1 MLQPKRTKFRR
12 VQKSRN
18 RGMAQRG
25 STIAFGS
32 FGLKTLEPA
41 WITSRQIE
49 ASRIAVTRYMKR
61 EGKVWIRIFP
71 DKPVTSKPA
80 EVRMGKGKGSVDYYA
95 CYVPAG
101 RILLE
106 IDGISN
112 DIAMEALRS
121 CSFKLPCKTRIIQ
134 LPQIVA

>member
-1 MLQPKRTKFRR
+1 MKQSKGRIKNIETNTVNLDFGTYGLTVLESSRISAAQLEAVRR
-12 VQKSRN
+12 VLSR
-18 RGMAQRG
+18 
-25 STIAFGS
+25 
-32 FGLKTLEPA
+32 K
-41 WITSRQIE
+41 
-49 ASRIAVTRYMKR
+49 MKR
-61 EGKVWIRIFP
+61 MGKIFFR
-71 DKPVTSKPA
+71 VTADRGVSGKPA
-80 EVRMGKGKGSVDYYA
+80 EVRMGRSKGNIEYYA

-134 LPQIVA
+134 LPQIVT

>member
-1 MLQPKRTKFRR
+1 MKQSKGRIKNIETNTVNLDFGTYGLTVLESSRISAAQLEAVRR
-12 VQKSRN
+12 VLSR
-18 RGMAQRG
+18 
-25 STIAFGS
+25 
-32 FGLKTLEPA
+32 K
-41 WITSRQIE
+41 
-49 ASRIAVTRYMKR
+49 MKR
-61 EGKVWIRIFP
+61 MGKIFFRVTA
-71 DKPVTSKPA
+71 DRGVSAKPV
-80 EVRMGKGKGSVDYYA
+80 EVRMGRSKGNIEYYA

-134 LPQIVA
+134 LPQIVS

>member
-1 MLQPKRTKFRR
+1 MKQSKGRIKNIETNTVNLDFGTYGLTVLESSRISAAQLEAVRR
-12 VQKSRN
+12 VLSR
-18 RGMAQRG
+18 
-25 STIAFGS
+25 
-32 FGLKTLEPA
+32 K
-41 WITSRQIE
+41 
-49 ASRIAVTRYMKR
+49 MKR
-61 EGKVWIRIFP
+61 MGKIFFR
-71 DKPVTSKPA
+71 VTADRGVSGKPA

-101 RILLE
+101 RVLLE

-134 LPQIVA
+134 LPQIVT

>member
-1 MLQPKRTKFRR
+1 MGKIFFR
-12 VQKSRN
+12 VTAD
-18 RGMAQRG
+18 RGVSG
-25 STIAFGS
+25 
-32 FGLKTLEPA
+32 
-41 WITSRQIE
+41 
-49 ASRIAVTRYMKR
+49 
-61 EGKVWIRIFP
+61 
-71 DKPVTSKPA
+71 KPA

-134 LPQIVA
+134 LPQIVT

>member
-1 MLQPKRTKFRR
+1 MKQSKGRIKNIETNTVNLDFGTYGLTVLESSRISAAQLEAVRR
-12 VQKSRN
+12 VLSR
-18 RGMAQRG
+18 
-25 STIAFGS
+25 
-32 FGLKTLEPA
+32 K
-41 WITSRQIE
+41 
-49 ASRIAVTRYMKR
+49 MKR
-61 EGKVWIRIFP
+61 MGNIFFR
-71 DKPVTSKPA
+71 VTADRGVSGKPA

-134 LPQIVA
+134 LPQIVT

>member
-1 MLQPKRTKFRR
+1 MKQSKGRIKNIETNTVNLDFGTYGLTVLESSRISAAQLEAVRR
-12 VQKSRN
+12 VLSR
-18 RGMAQRG
+18 
-25 STIAFGS
+25 
-32 FGLKTLEPA
+32 K
-41 WITSRQIE
+41 
-49 ASRIAVTRYMKR
+49 MKR
-61 EGKVWIRIFP
+61 MGKIFFR
-71 DKPVTSKPA
+71 VTADRGVTGKPA

-106 IDGISN
+106 IDGINN

-134 LPQIVA
+134 LPQIVT

>member
-1 MLQPKRTKFRR
+1 MKQSKGRIKNIETNTVNLDFGTYGLTVLESSRISAAQLEAVRR
-12 VQKSRN
+12 VLSR
-18 RGMAQRG
+18 
-25 STIAFGS
+25 
-32 FGLKTLEPA
+32 K
-41 WITSRQIE
+41 
-49 ASRIAVTRYMKR
+49 MKR
-61 EGKVWIRIFP
+61 MGKIFFR
-71 DKPVTSKPA
+71 VTADRGVTGKPA
-80 EVRMGKGKGSVDYYA
+80 EVRMGRGKGSVDYYA

>member
-1 MLQPKRTKFRR
+1 MKQSKGRIKNIETNTVNLDFGTYGLTVLESSRISAAQLEAVRR
-12 VQKSRN
+12 VLSR
-18 RGMAQRG
+18 
-25 STIAFGS
+25 
-32 FGLKTLEPA
+32 K
-41 WITSRQIE
+41 
-49 ASRIAVTRYMKR
+49 MKR
-61 EGKVWIRIFP
+61 MGKIFFR
-71 DKPVTSKPA
+71 VTADRGVSGKPA

-106 IDGISN
+106 IDGITN

>member
-1 MLQPKRTKFRR
+1 MKQSKGRIKNIETNTVNLDFGTYGLTVLESSRISAAQLEAVRR
-12 VQKSRN
+12 VLSR
-18 RGMAQRG
+18 
-25 STIAFGS
+25 
-32 FGLKTLEPA
+32 K
-41 WITSRQIE
+41 
-49 ASRIAVTRYMKR
+49 MKR
-61 EGKVWIRIFP
+61 MGKIFFR
-71 DKPVTSKPA
+71 VTADRGVTGKPA
-80 EVRMGKGKGSVDYYA
+80 EVRMGKSKGNIEYYA

>member
-1 MLQPKRTKFRR
+1 MKQSKGRIKNIETNTVNLDFGTYGLTVLESSRISAAQLEAVRR
-12 VQKSRN
+12 VLSR
-18 RGMAQRG
+18 
-25 STIAFGS
+25 
-32 FGLKTLEPA
+32 K
-41 WITSRQIE
+41 
-49 ASRIAVTRYMKR
+49 MKR
-61 EGKVWIRIFP
+61 MGKIFFR
-71 DKPVTSKPA
+71 VTADRGVTGKPA

-134 LPQIVA
+134 LPKILV

>member
-1 MLQPKRTKFRR
+1 MKQSKGRIKNIETNTVNLDFGTYGLTVLESSRISAAQLEAVRR
-12 VQKSRN
+12 VLSR
-18 RGMAQRG
+18 
-25 STIAFGS
+25 
-32 FGLKTLEPA
+32 K
-41 WITSRQIE
+41 
-49 ASRIAVTRYMKR
+49 MKR
-61 EGKVWIRIFP
+61 MGKIFFR
-71 DKPVTSKPA
+71 VTADRGVSGKPA
-80 EVRMGKGKGSVDYYA
+80 EVRMGKSKGNIEYYA

-134 LPQIVA
+134 LPQIVT

>member
-1 MLQPKRTKFRR
+1 MKQSKGRIKNIETNTVNLDFGTYGLTVLESSRISAAQLEAVRR
-12 VQKSRN
+12 VLSR
-18 RGMAQRG
+18 
-25 STIAFGS
+25 
-32 FGLKTLEPA
+32 K
-41 WITSRQIE
+41 
-49 ASRIAVTRYMKR
+49 MKR
-61 EGKVWIRIFP
+61 MGKIFFR
-71 DKPVTSKPA
+71 VTADRGVSGKPA

-121 CSFKLPCKTRIIQ
+121 CGFKLPCKTRIIK

>member
-1 MLQPKRTKFRR
+1 MKQSKGRIKNIETNTVNLDFGTYGLTVLESSRISAAQLEAVRR
-12 VQKSRN
+12 VLSR
-18 RGMAQRG
+18 
-25 STIAFGS
+25 
-32 FGLKTLEPA
+32 K
-41 WITSRQIE
+41 
-49 ASRIAVTRYMKR
+49 MKR
-61 EGKVWIRIFP
+61 MGKIFFR
-71 DKPVTSKPA
+71 VTADRGVSGKPA

-134 LPQIVA
+134 LPQIVS

>member
-1 MLQPKRTKFRR
+1 MKQSKGRIKNIETNTVNLDFGTYGLTVLESSRISAAQLEAVRR
-12 VQKSRN
+12 VLSR
-18 RGMAQRG
+18 
-25 STIAFGS
+25 
-32 FGLKTLEPA
+32 K
-41 WITSRQIE
+41 
-49 ASRIAVTRYMKR
+49 MKR
-61 EGKVWIRIFP
+61 MGKIFFR
-71 DKPVTSKPA
+71 VTADRGVSGKPA

-134 LPQIVA
+134 LPQIVT

>member
-1 MLQPKRTKFRR
+1 MKQSKGRIKNIETNTVNLDFGTYGLTVLESSRISAAQLEAVRR
-12 VQKSRN
+12 VLSR
-18 RGMAQRG
+18 
-25 STIAFGS
+25 
-32 FGLKTLEPA
+32 K
-41 WITSRQIE
+41 
-49 ASRIAVTRYMKR
+49 MKR
-61 EGKVWIRIFP
+61 MGKIFFR
-71 DKPVTSKPA
+71 VTADRGVTGKPA

-134 LPQIVA
+134 LPQIVT

>member
-1 MLQPKRTKFRR
+1 MKQSKGRIKNIETNTVNLDFGTYGLTVLESSRISAAQLEAVRR
-12 VQKSRN
+12 VLARK
-18 RGMAQRG
+18 
-25 STIAFGS
+25 
-32 FGLKTLEPA
+32 
-41 WITSRQIE
+41 
-49 ASRIAVTRYMKR
+49 MKR
-61 EGKVWIRIFP
+61 MGKIFFR
-71 DKPVTSKPA
+71 VTADRGVSGKPA

-134 LPQIVA
+134 LPQIVT

>member
-1 MLQPKRTKFRR
+1 MKQSKGRIKNIETNTVNLDFGTYGLTVLESSRISAAQLEAVRR
-12 VQKSRN
+12 VLSR
-18 RGMAQRG
+18 
-25 STIAFGS
+25 
-32 FGLKTLEPA
+32 K
-41 WITSRQIE
+41 
-49 ASRIAVTRYMKR
+49 MKR
-61 EGKVWIRIFP
+61 MGQIFFR
-71 DKPVTSKPA
+71 VTADRGVRGKPA

>member
-1 MLQPKRTKFRR
+1 MKQSKGRIKNIETNTVNLDFGTYGLTVLESSIISAAQLEAVRR
-12 VQKSRN
+12 VLSR
-18 RGMAQRG
+18 
-25 STIAFGS
+25 
-32 FGLKTLEPA
+32 K
-41 WITSRQIE
+41 
-49 ASRIAVTRYMKR
+49 MKR
-61 EGKVWIRIFP
+61 MGKIFFR
-71 DKPVTSKPA
+71 VTADRGVTGKPA

-106 IDGISN
+106 IDGINN

-134 LPQIVA
+134 LPQIVT